1 MDLRKVSDEDKLHL
15 CRRYFLMGFAFLP
28 FLWFVNVIWF
38 SKYAFY
44 VKHFEGQKK
53 MRLYLIGSLVG
64 FLVWF
69 ISLTVW
75 ITIYQ
80 KNRASW
86 GATGDM
92 ISFLIPLG
100 EP

>member
-1 MDLRKVSDEDKLHL
+1 MDLRKVSDQDKLQL
-15 CRRYFLMGFAFLP
+15 CRRYFVIGFAFLP
-28 FLWFVNVIWF
+28 FLWFVNIVWF
-38 SKYAFY
+38 FKYAFY

-53 MRLYLIGSLVG
+53 MRYYLTGSLIG

-69 ISLTVW
+69 IGLAVW
-75 ITIYQ
+75 ISVYQ

>member
-1 MDLRKVSDEDKLHL
+1 MDLRKVSDQDKLQL
-15 CRRYFLMGFAFLP
+15 CRRYFVIGFAFLP
-28 FLWFVNVIWF
+28 FLWFVNFVWF
-38 SKYAFY
+38 FKYAFY

-53 MRLYLIGSLVG
+53 MRYYLTGSLIG

-69 ISLTVW
+69 IGLTVW
-75 ITIYQ
+75 ISVYQ